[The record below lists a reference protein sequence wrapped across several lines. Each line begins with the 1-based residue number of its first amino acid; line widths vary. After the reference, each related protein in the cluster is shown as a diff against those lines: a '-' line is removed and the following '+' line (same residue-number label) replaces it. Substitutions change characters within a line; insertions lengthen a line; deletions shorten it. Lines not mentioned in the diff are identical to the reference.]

1 MSQAG
6 SSDSSE
12 VIEVDLRNQKV
23 AALLA
28 WLWPG
33 AGHIYQ
39 RRYGKGALF
48 MTCILGTFFFG
59 LVLGGGHVVYASSWN
74 DVGPGA
80 RPGFKGLFSRWH
92 FGCQACVGAPV
103 LPALVQRIRV
113 SSGREPLF
121 NKFMAPPN
129 DPTPYSPQN
138 GDDDLAVWNKQMGNA
153 FELGTLYTIIAGLL
167 NVLAIYDAYAGPFT
181 AVPEEEQKKNGNG
194 KKRKTQPEN
203 T

>member
-1 MSQAG
+1 MSEAV
-6 SSDSSE
+6 SSESSE

-33 AGHIYQ
+33 GGHIYQ
-39 RRYGKGALF
+39 RRYGKGVLF

-59 LVLGGGHVVYASSWN
+59 LALGGGHVVYAASWS
-74 DVGPGA
+74 DAGPGA
-80 RPGFKGLFSRWH
+80 SPAGIRGLLARWH
-92 FGCQACVGAPV
+92 FGCQACVGVPA

-113 SSGREPLF
+113 SSHREPLF
-121 NKFMAPPN
+121 NKFMAPPS
-129 DPTPYSPQN
+129 DPTPYEPQN

-153 FELGTLYTIIAGLL
+153 FELGTLYTVIAGLL

-181 AVPEEEQKKNGNG
+181 AVPEEDE
-194 KKRKTQPEN
+194 KKRKAQPEG